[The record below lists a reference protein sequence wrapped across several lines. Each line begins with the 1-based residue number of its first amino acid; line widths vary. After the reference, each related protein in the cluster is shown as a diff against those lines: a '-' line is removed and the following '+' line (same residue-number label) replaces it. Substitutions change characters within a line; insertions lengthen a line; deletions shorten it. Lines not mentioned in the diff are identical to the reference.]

1 MDPLIHLTFGLPNEC
16 TCAIICYSMLVELL
30 VENYAVVDRIR
41 VRFHPGL
48 NLLTG
53 ETGSGKSVV
62 VDALG
67 LLLGARASA
76 EMVRSGESRA
86 RVAGIFDVRDRADVR
101 ALLDPAG
108 FNIEDCEL
116 LIEREILTGG
126 KSRAFLGSR
135 PVAVALLRDL
145 APLLGD
151 IHGQHDQQ
159 LLFSPDAQ
167 RDMLDSFAG
176 AGDLLARVS
185 GIHQS
190 WRAAGAALEALEHTE
205 QEKLRLLDLWE
216 FQRKEIEGA
225 APSAGEDEALA
236 AERRVLQNVGRLQ
249 DNAGAAYAA
258 LYDAPESALAQL
270 RTAAKRLDDLCRVDA
285 SLAPLG
291 EQLQSAELAI
301 KEASYVLRDYLSG
314 LEANPGRLE
323 EIENRLALLD
333 KLKRKYGAS
342 IAEVLAFLAEVR
354 AQIEQVEHAGERMEE
369 LRKERARWAAEYTQA
384 SADLTALRTRAA
396 RQLEKGVEA
405 ELASLAMERTKFRI
419 AMAASSWSAAGA
431 DRVEFLVSPNL
442 GEEPKALEKVASG
455 GEISRIALA
464 LKTCL
469 AAPKRAGDA
478 MPLRTL
484 VFDEVDA
491 GIGGSAA
498 EGVGRRLK
506 KLAAANQVLCVTHLA
521 QIAAF
526 ADHHYCV
533 EKHESSGRTVAGIEE
548 LDRAGRTREVG
559 RMLSGQ
565 ELTPEALKHAERLIK
580 SAAAG

>member
-1 MDPLIHLTFGLPNEC
+1 
-16 TCAIICYSMLVELL
+16 MLVELL

-53 ETGSGKSVV
+53 ETGSGKSIV

-76 EMVRSGESRA
+76 EMVRSGETRA
-86 RVAGIFDVRDRADVR
+86 RVAGIFDVRDRPDVR

-108 FNIEDCEL
+108 FAIEDSEL
-116 LIEREILTGG
+116 LIEREILSGG

-167 RDMLDSFAG
+167 REMLDSFAG
-176 AGDLLARVS
+176 AGDLLLARVEAVYRD
-185 GIHQS
+185 
-190 WRAAGAALEALEHTE
+190 WRAAGVALETIERTE

-225 APSAGEDEALA
+225 APAAGEDESLN

-249 DNAGAAYAA
+249 ENTDAAYAA
-258 LYDAPESALAQL
+258 LYDAPESALAQV
-270 RTAAKRLDDLCRVDA
+270 RVAAKRLDDVCRVDP
-285 SLAPLG
+285 SLASLG

-369 LRKERARWAAEYTQA
+369 LRKERERLAGEYTQA
-384 SADLTALRTRAA
+384 AGELTALRTRAA
-396 RQLEKGVEA
+396 RKLEKGVEA

-419 AMAASSWSAAGA
+419 EMAPAAWSGAGA

-469 AAPKRAGDA
+469 AAPRRAADA
-478 MPLRTL
+478 VPLRTL

-533 EKHESSGRTVAGIEE
+533 EKHESNGRTVAGIEE
-548 LDRAGRTREVG
+548 LDRPGRTREVG

-565 ELTPEALKHAERLIK
+565 ELTPEALKHAERLIR
-580 SAAAG
+580 SAGS

>member
-1 MDPLIHLTFGLPNEC
+1 
-16 TCAIICYSMLVELL
+16 MLVELL

-53 ETGSGKSVV
+53 ETGSGKSIV

-67 LLLGARASA
+67 LLLGGRASA
-76 EMVRSGESRA
+76 EMIRSGETRA
-86 RVAGIFDVRDRADVR
+86 RVAGIFDVRGRADVR
-101 ALLDPAG
+101 ARLDPAG
-108 FNIEDCEL
+108 VAIEDSEL
-116 LIEREILTGG
+116 LIEREILAGG

-135 PVAVALLRDL
+135 PVAVSLLREL

-167 RDMLDSFAG
+167 REMLDAFAG
-176 AGDLLARVS
+176 AAEVLA
-185 GIHQS
+185 H
-190 WRAAGAALEALEHTE
+190 AAEIFARWKTTGAALEALETTE

-216 FQRKEIEGA
+216 FQRKEIESA
-225 APSAGEDEALA
+225 APLAGEDETLE
-236 AERRVLQNVGRLQ
+236 AERRVLQNLERLQ
-249 DNAGAAYAA
+249 ENAGTAYAA
-258 LYDAPESALAQL
+258 LYDSPESALAQVRL
-270 RTAAKRLDDLCRVDA
+270 AAKRLDDLGRIDP
-285 SLAPLG
+285 SLAGLN
-291 EQLQSAELAI
+291 EQLQSAEVAL
-301 KEASYVLRDYLSG
+301 KEASYSLRDYLAG

-333 KLKRKYGAS
+333 KLKRKYGKS
-342 IAEVLAFLAEVR
+342 LAEVLAFLAEVR
-354 AQIEQVEHAGERMEE
+354 GQIEQVEHAGERMDALRQERECLARDYEQAAAE
-369 LRKERARWAAEYTQA
+369 LR
-384 SADLTALRTRAA
+384 ALRTRAA
-396 RQLEKGVEA
+396 RKLEKGVET
-405 ELASLAMERTKFRI
+405 ELASLAMERTTFRI
-419 AMAASSWSAAGA
+419 DIAAAPWSADGA

-442 GEEPKALEKVASG
+442 GEEPKPLEKVASG

-469 AAPKRAGDA
+469 AAPQRLSGDGGA
-478 MPLRTL
+478 PRTL

-506 KLAAANQVLCVTHLA
+506 KLSAANQVLCVTHLA

-533 EKHESSGRTVAGIEE
+533 AKHEIKGRTVAELEE
-548 LDRAGRTREVG
+548 LDRPGRTQEVG

-565 ELTPEALKHAERLIK
+565 ELTPEALKHAERLIR
-580 SAAAG
+580 SAS

>member
-1 MDPLIHLTFGLPNEC
+1 
-16 TCAIICYSMLVELL
+16 MLVELL

-53 ETGSGKSVV
+53 ETGSGKSIV
-62 VDALG
+62 VDAFG
-67 LLLGARASA
+67 LLLGARASP
-76 EMVRSGESRA
+76 ETIRSGAVRA
-86 RVAGIFDVRDRADVR
+86 RVAGIFAVRDRADVR

-108 FNIEDCEL
+108 IAVEDSEL
-116 LIEREILTGG
+116 LVEREILAGG
-126 KSRAFLGSR
+126 KSRAFVGSR
-135 PVAVALLRDL
+135 PVAVSLLREL

-159 LLFSPDAQ
+159 LLFSADAQ
-167 RDMLDSFAG
+167 RDMLDAFAS
-176 AGDLLARVS
+176 S
-185 GIHQS
+185 GELRTQIAEIHAS
-190 WRAAGAALEALEHTE
+190 WKAAGAALETLERTE

-225 APSAGEDEALA
+225 APSAGEDEALD
-236 AERRVLQNVGRLQ
+236 AERRVLQNLGRLQ
-249 DNAGAAYAA
+249 ENAGTAYAA
-258 LYDAPESALAQL
+258 LYDSPEAALAQVRL
-270 RTAAKRLDDLCRVDA
+270 AAKRLDDVCRIDP
-285 SLAPLG
+285 SLAGLG
-291 EQLQSAELAI
+291 EYLQSAEVAI
-301 KEASYVLRDYLSG
+301 KEASYGLRDYLSG

-342 IAEVLAFLAEVR
+342 LGEVLVFLAEVR
-354 AQIEQVEHAGERMEE
+354 AQIEQVEHAGERMAE
-369 LRKERARWAAEYTQA
+369 LRGERERLAGGYQRAAGE
-384 SADLTALRTRAA
+384 LTALRTRAA
-396 RQLEKGVEA
+396 RKLEKGVEA

-419 AMAASSWSAAGA
+419 QIAAAPWSPSGA

-442 GEEPKALEKVASG
+442 GEEPKPLEKVASG

-469 AAPKRAGDA
+469 ADDIAPH
-478 MPLRTL
+478 RTL

-533 EKHESSGRTVAGIEE
+533 EKRESQGRTVAGIEE
-548 LDRAGRTREVG
+548 LDRPGRTREVG

-580 SAAAG
+580 GAS

>member
-1 MDPLIHLTFGLPNEC
+1 
-16 TCAIICYSMLVELL
+16 MLVELL

-53 ETGSGKSVV
+53 ETGSGKSIV
-62 VDALG
+62 VDAFG
-67 LLLGARASA
+67 LLLGARASP
-76 EMVRSGESRA
+76 EMIRSGEARA

-108 FNIEDCEL
+108 FAIEESEL
-116 LIEREILTGG
+116 LIEREILAGG

-135 PVAVALLRDL
+135 PVAVSLLRDL

-167 RDMLDSFAG
+167 RDMLDTFASSG
-176 AGDLLARVS
+176 GVLARVAE
-185 GIHQS
+185 IY
-190 WRAAGAALEALEHTE
+190 AGWKTAGTALETLERTE

-216 FQRKEIEGA
+216 FQRKEIESA
-225 APSAGEDEALA
+225 APAAGEDEALE
-236 AERRVLQNVGRLQ
+236 AERRVLQNLGRLQ
-249 DNAGAAYAA
+249 ENAGTAYAA
-258 LYDAPESALAQL
+258 LYDSPEAALAQVRL
-270 RTAAKRLDDLCRVDA
+270 AAKRLDDVCRIDP
-285 SLAPLG
+285 SLAGLG
-291 EQLQSAELAI
+291 EYLQSAEVSI
-301 KEASYVLRDYLSG
+301 KEASYGLRDYLSG
-314 LEANPGRLE
+314 LDAHPGRLE

-333 KLKRKYGAS
+333 KLKRKYGPS
-342 IAEVLAFLAEVR
+342 IAQVLAFLAEVR
-354 AQIEQVEHAGERMEE
+354 AQIEQVEHSGVRMEE
-369 LRKERARWAAEYTQA
+369 LRKERERLARDYEQAARE
-384 SADLTALRTRAA
+384 LTALRTRAA
-396 RQLEKGVEA
+396 RKLEKGVEA

-419 AMAASSWSAAGA
+419 EIAAASWSPVGA
-431 DRVEFLVSPNL
+431 DRAEFLVSPNL
-442 GEEPKALEKVASG
+442 GEEPKPLEKVASG

-469 AAPKRAGDA
+469 SDDVPSR
-478 MPLRTL
+478 RTL

-491 GIGGSAA
+491 GIGGSVA

-533 EKHESSGRTVAGIEE
+533 EKHESQGRTVAGIEE
-548 LDRAGRTREVG
+548 LDRQGRTREVG

-580 SAAAG
+580 SAG

>member
-1 MDPLIHLTFGLPNEC
+1 
-16 TCAIICYSMLVELL
+16 MLVELL

-53 ETGSGKSVV
+53 ETGSGKSIV

-67 LLLGARASA
+67 LLLGGRASA
-76 EMVRSGESRA
+76 EMIRSGETRA
-86 RVAGIFDVRDRADVR
+86 RVAGIFDVRGRADVR
-101 ALLDPAG
+101 ARLDPAG
-108 FNIEDCEL
+108 VAIEDSEL
-116 LIEREILTGG
+116 LIEREILAGG

-135 PVAVALLRDL
+135 PVAVSLLREL

-167 RDMLDSFAG
+167 REMLDAFAG
-176 AGDLLARVS
+176 SAEVLARVAE
-185 GIHQS
+185 IFAR
-190 WRAAGAALEALEHTE
+190 WKTTGAALEALETTE

-216 FQRKEIEGA
+216 FQRKEIESA
-225 APSAGEDEALA
+225 APLAGEDETLE
-236 AERRVLQNVGRLQ
+236 AERRVLQNLERLQ
-249 DNAGAAYAA
+249 ENAGTAYGA
-258 LYDAPESALAQL
+258 LYDSPESALAQVRL
-270 RTAAKRLDDLCRVDA
+270 AAKRLDDLGRIDP
-285 SLAPLG
+285 SLAGLN
-291 EQLQSAELAI
+291 EQLQSAEVAL
-301 KEASYVLRDYLSG
+301 KEASYSLRDYLAG

-333 KLKRKYGAS
+333 KLKRKYGKS
-342 IAEVLAFLAEVR
+342 LAEVLAFLAEVR
-354 AQIEQVEHAGERMEE
+354 GQIEQVEHAGERMDALRQERECLARDYEQAAAE
-369 LRKERARWAAEYTQA
+369 LR
-384 SADLTALRTRAA
+384 ALRARAA
-396 RQLEKGVEA
+396 RKLEKGVET
-405 ELASLAMERTKFRI
+405 ELASLAMERTTFRI
-419 AMAASSWSAAGA
+419 DIAAAPWSADGA

-469 AAPKRAGDA
+469 AAPQRLSGDGGA
-478 MPLRTL
+478 PRTL

-506 KLAAANQVLCVTHLA
+506 KLSAANQVLCVTHLA

-533 EKHESSGRTVAGIEE
+533 AKREIKGRTVAELEE
-548 LDRAGRTREVG
+548 LDRPGRTQEVG

-565 ELTPEALKHAERLIK
+565 ELTPEALKHAERLIR
-580 SAAAG
+580 SAS